1 MDTNS
6 FVALRRR
13 FPSSPAIDHP
23 RGPSIRNSLA
33 SVVSALETLPSWDG
47 VLATN
52 LADARVVFRKPPP
65 FACGD
70 ADVVVHDPCGEALR
84 DRDLDR
90 IRHWFEAELR
100 VQLSKQNVVDAV
112 RIVADQHAFHPV
124 RDYLASLAWD
134 GRPRAERWLERYA
147 RVRPRSEKEAALVRS
162 VAKKWLVSAVARAM
176 QPGCKVD
183 TMLILEGKQGI
194 GKSRA
199 LATLAGERFFSDA
212 AIDFGTKDA
221 CQTIQGVWILELAEL
236 DAILR
241 RDPATVKAFLS
252 RATDR
257 FRVPYGRVPESVPR
271 GVVFA
276 GTVNH
281 GSYLRDG
288 TGNRRYWIVRCEA
301 PLDVPGLAEA
311 RDALWAEAVHLYRS
325 GESWHL
331 GEADERSMADEA
343 DARLEA
349 DPWEES
355 LAAWTGARAAQAE
368 ESPFTMDE
376 VLEEALGL
384 RTSSRNSQVTVRV
397 SRLLSRLGYERRRR
411 AALPRA
417 YQYVRVDVSPSYRPS
432 TPEQTSKPRSH
443 R

>member
-1 MDTNS
+1 MDAIPFAAPRSRS
-6 FVALRRR
+6 FSDR
-13 FPSSPAIDHP
+13 PADT
-23 RGPSIRNSLA
+23 SLRNSLA
-33 SVVSALETLPSWDG
+33 SVVSALDALPEWAG

-65 FACGD
+65 FALGD
-70 ADVVVHDPCGEALR
+70 PRGGEPVALR

-90 IRHWFEAELR
+90 IRHWFEVVR
-100 VQLSKQNVVDAV
+100 GVQLSRQNVVDAV
-112 RIVADQHAFHPV
+112 RIVADHHAFHPV
-124 RDYLASLAWD
+124 RDYLTGLCWD
-134 GRPRAERWLERYA
+134 GQARAARWLERYA
-147 RVRPRSEKEAALVRS
+147 AVRPRGEPEAALVRS
-162 VAKKWLVSAVARAM
+162 VAKKWLIAAVARAM

-183 TMLILEGKQGI
+183 TMLILEGRQGI

-221 CQTIQGVWILELAEL
+221 CQTIQGAWIFELAEL
-236 DAILR
+236 DALLR

-252 RATDR
+252 RAADR

-281 GSYLRDG
+281 GAYLRDA
-288 TGNRRYWIVRCEA
+288 TGNRRYWIVRCEG
-301 PLDVPGLAEA
+301 PLDVEGLAEA
-311 RDALWAEAVHLYRS
+311 RDQLWAEALHLYRS
-325 GESWHL
+325 GATWHL
-331 GEADERSMADEA
+331 EEADERSMAAEA

-355 LAAWTGARAAQAE
+355 LAAWTAARATDAR

-376 VLEEALGL
+376 VLEGALGL
-384 RTSSRNSQVTVRV
+384 RTSSRNSQVTIRV

-417 YQYVRVDVSPSYRPS
+417 YQYVRVDVSPSHRPG
-432 TPEQTSKPRSH
+432 TPEQTSEPPFAAPRPRSH